1 MTPEEIRALTIEGV
15 EQRIAAIRTEMES
28 ESADIDALTS
38 EVDALE
44 ARRTQLHDMAQR
56 RAQLRNRVA
65 AGTEGTVTR
74 SFPSDSTGT
83 PEQSYNRNSPE
94 YRTAWLKNM
103 AVRDGVHL
111 LGEMTKQE
119 RAAYTMTTANTAAP
133 VPTEI
138 MNRIVDLV
146 QSSTAIYSDA
156 TKSGMT
162 SGFAIPRI
170 KSIKQGDAKETAEGV
185 ANDDEQDTW
194 DQLSLDGVE
203 IKKHLVIT
211 RKMTWQSIAA
221 FETWIAE
228 HLARRIGNAKD
239 KRCITQLDSTTY
251 GIDTDNV
258 LTDQAYDDAAIRGIM
273 AKVKEEGVRCVYAN
287 SNTVWNGLFG
297 IQDANKRPIFLP
309 DQTGDPKIAGYI
321 YGAAVKI
328 DENVADNTAYVGV
341 PSSLLANNFE
351 ELCISNQQEAKTFN
365 TVVGGYS
372 LFDAGLENPKAFVK
386 VTFKTTGE

>member
-1 MTPEEIRALTIEGV
+1 MTPEEIRVLNIEGV
-15 EQRIAAIRTEMES
+15 EQRIAEIRTEMNS
-28 ESADIDALTS
+28 ENADIDALTS

-44 ARRTQLHDMAQR
+44 SRRTQLREQAQR
-56 RAQLRNRVA
+56 REALRSRVA

-74 SFPSDSTGT
+74 TFPTDNTRT
-83 PEQSYNRNSPE
+83 PEQSYNSSSPE

-119 RAAYTMTTANTAAP
+119 RAAYTMTTANTSAP

-146 QSSTAIYSDA
+146 ESSTAIYADS

-162 SGFAIPRI
+162 SGFAIARV
-170 KSIKQGDAKETAEGV
+170 KSIEQGDAKAVTEGA
-185 ANDDEQDTW
+185 ANDDERDTW
-194 DQLSLDGVE
+194 DTLALDGVE

-221 FETWIAE
+221 FETWITE

-239 KRCITQLDSTTY
+239 KRCIAQLDSTTY
-251 GIDTDNV
+251 GIDTGNV

-273 AKVKEEGVRCVYAN
+273 AKIKAEGARCIYAN

-309 DQTGDPKIAGYI
+309 SQTDDPRIAGHI

-328 DENVADNTAYVGV
+328 DENVPDNTAYAGV
-341 PSSLLANNFE
+341 PASLLANNFE
-351 ELCISNQQEAKTFN
+351 ELFISNQQEAKTFN
-365 TVVGGYS
+365 TVIGGYS

-386 VTFKTTGE
+386 VIFKTNE

>member
-44 ARRTQLHDMAQR
+44 TRRTQLHDMAQR

-65 AGTEGTVTR
+65 AGAEGTVTR
-74 SFPSDSTGT
+74 SFPPDSTGT
-83 PEQSYNRNSPE
+83 PEQSYNRNSQE

-146 QSSTAIYSDA
+146 ESSTAIYADA

-162 SGFAIPRI
+162 SGFAIARV
-170 KSIKQGDAKETAEGV
+170 KSITQGDAKAVAEGV

-194 DQLSLDGVE
+194 DTLALDGVE

-221 FETWIAE
+221 FETWITE

-239 KRCITQLDSTTY
+239 KRCITQLDNATY
-251 GIDTDNV
+251 GIDTGNV

-273 AKVKEEGVRCVYAN
+273 AKIKAEGARCIYAN

-309 DQTGDPKIAGYI
+309 SQTDDPRIAGHI

-328 DENVADNTAYVGV
+328 DENVPDNTAYVGV

-351 ELCISNQQEAKTFN
+351 ELYISNQQEAKTFN

-386 VTFKTTGE
+386 VTFKTEE

>member
-1 MTPEEIRALTIEGV
+1 MTPEEIRVLTIDGV

-44 ARRTQLHDMAQR
+44 ARRTELRKQAQR
-56 RAQLRNRVA
+56 RAALRSRIA

-74 SFPSDSTGT
+74 AFAADNTDT
-83 PEQSYNRNSPE
+83 PEQSYNCSSPE

-170 KSIKQGDAKETAEGV
+170 KSIKQGDAKETPEGV

-351 ELCISNQQEAKTFN
+351 ELYISNQQETKTFN

>member
-251 GIDTDNV
+251 GMI
-258 LTDQAYDDAAIRGIM
+258 LTM
-273 AKVKEEGVRCVYAN
+273 C
-287 SNTVWNGLFG
+287 
-297 IQDANKRPIFLP
+297 
-309 DQTGDPKIAGYI
+309 
-321 YGAAVKI
+321 
-328 DENVADNTAYVGV
+328 
-341 PSSLLANNFE
+341 
-351 ELCISNQQEAKTFN
+351 
-365 TVVGGYS
+365 
-372 LFDAGLENPKAFVK
+372 
-386 VTFKTTGE
+386 